1 MRTDFSNEDIAAMA
15 LGGVTAAL
23 AFLETGSALYMIH
36 SATAAKELRFS
47 LVNTT
52 LLLGCFSTVGLLTAF
67 IVGILLHENSLESNV
82 LTVAEVCFFALM
94 EATYLI
100 FIWNRTQALVKIK
113 SPTLFRRLS
122 TAVNVIP
129 ALCFLAI
136 IPVVISVANK
146 SDEDIVR
153 ISYYAFMLSCAASGL
168 SVLVFDIS
176 LLVIFQWFLNS
187 NYSPDESPSEDF
199 IIVARYG
206 RISTILCIA
215 AAGSYAA
222 GILLGP
228 IHAAFNLVIALCYA
242 FINTVW
248 IALLHMKWK
257 LQRFTREK
265 ERAQACQKNIAHLAM
280 GSLDDLI
287 AMKTGSNI
295 HGAQSS
301 AY

>member
-1 MRTDFSNEDIAAMA
+1 
-15 LGGVTAAL
+15 
-23 AFLETGSALYMIH
+23 MIH
-36 SATAAKELRFS
+36 SVTAAKELRFS

-52 LLLGCFSTVGLLTAF
+52 LLLGCLSTVGLLTVF
-67 IVGILLHENSLESNV
+67 IFGILLSESSLESNV

-100 FIWNRTQALVKIK
+100 FIWNRTQALVKIT
-113 SPTLFRRLS
+113 STTLFRRLS

-136 IPVVISVANK
+136 IPVVISAANK
-146 SDEDIVR
+146 SNEDIVR
-153 ISYYAFMLSCAASGL
+153 ISYYGFMLSCAVSGL

-187 NYSPDESPSEDF
+187 NYSPDETPSEDL

-222 GILLGP
+222 GIQLGP
-228 IHAAFNLVIALCYA
+228 NHAAFNLVIALCYA

-248 IALLHMKWK
+248 ITLLHMKWK

-265 ERAQACQKNIAHLAM
+265 ERVQACQKNIAHLAM

-287 AMKTGSNI
+287 AMKTGSNNL
-295 HGAQSS
+295 GAQSS